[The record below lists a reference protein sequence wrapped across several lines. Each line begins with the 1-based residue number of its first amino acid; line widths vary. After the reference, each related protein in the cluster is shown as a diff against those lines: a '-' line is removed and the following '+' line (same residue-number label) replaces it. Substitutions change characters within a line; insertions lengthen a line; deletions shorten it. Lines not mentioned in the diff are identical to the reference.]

1 MLDAKFNTENEVAS
15 MKMTFLGDVGVSVEA
30 VPCVARLHHV
40 RVLCGEHTET
50 TWPPPAP
57 LCPGQDAAPC
67 PVSTHQPSS
76 PRHPRRARDPR
87 GHGRRARHPAP
98 SPDPRL
104 PPPLCPPTVPP
115 PCAGVRWPAFTR
127 RFVSVVS
134 GVVVAGCSEC
144 ANNSSKH
151 PPAQNQFNCDD
162 TRGVG
167 VSLGLWKL

>member
-1 MLDAKFNTENEVAS
+1 MPSSISVPFFVGSEVLFPSEMLVS
-15 MKMTFLGDVGVSVEA
+15 GLRPSLVWLGCTVS
-30 VPCVARLHHV
+30 

-151 PPAQNQFNCDD
+151 PPAQNQFNSDD

-167 VSLGLWKL
+167 VSPGLWKL